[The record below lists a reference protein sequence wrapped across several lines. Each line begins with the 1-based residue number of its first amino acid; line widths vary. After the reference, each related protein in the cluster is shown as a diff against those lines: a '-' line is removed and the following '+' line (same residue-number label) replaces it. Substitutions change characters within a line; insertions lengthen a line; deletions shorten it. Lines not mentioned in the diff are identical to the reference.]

1 MQRKKFRIQIR
12 AYGYTTDF
20 IAEALDTTESIE
32 EVVLDKIGKNA
43 IVWEADIF
51 YDKRKCY
58 ITYEEVNDGS
68 RQYGVVCPEDQTRI

>member
-1 MQRKKFRIQIR
+1 MP
-12 AYGYTTDF
+12 
-20 IAEALDTTESIE
+20 
-32 EVVLDKIGKNA
+32 

-68 RQYGVVCPEDQTRI
+68 RQYGVVRSEDQTRI